1 MALQARAIRSQ
12 DRARARASVG
22 AGIRRVL
29 IGQGD
34 DRQLAMQPS
43 RLSEF
48 ITLVRERFE
57 EAAREGEAPVL
68 VDIIEHPAIRARH
81 CRTFSGA
88 DAGALAGRDPS
99 PRPPEDSQ
107 QHLVWVSP
115 AANRRQRAETAR
127 KVAVKPRK
135 IR

>member
-1 MALQARAIRSQ
+1 VTSSNIRPFV
-12 DRARARASVG
+12 R
-22 AGIRRVL
+22 GIV
-29 IGQGD
+29 
-34 DRQLAMQPS
+34 
-43 RLSEF
+43 
-48 ITLVRERFE
+48 ERF
-57 EAAREGEAPVL
+57 
-68 VDIIEHPAIRARH
+68 RAQ
-81 CRTFSGA
+81 

>member
-1 MALQARAIRSQ
+1 M
-12 DRARARASVG
+12 RARLSEQAFAES
-22 AGIRRVL
+22 L

-57 EAAREGEAPVL
+57 EAARESEAPVL
-68 VDIIEHPAIRARH
+68 VTSSNIRPFVRGIG
-81 CRTFSGA
+81 TFSGA

-127 KVAVKPRK
+127 
-135 IR
+135 